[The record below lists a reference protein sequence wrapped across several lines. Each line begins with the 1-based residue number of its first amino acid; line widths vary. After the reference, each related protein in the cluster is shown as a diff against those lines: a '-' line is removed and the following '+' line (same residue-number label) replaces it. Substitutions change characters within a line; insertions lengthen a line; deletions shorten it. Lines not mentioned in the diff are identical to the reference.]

1 MRSEKTILLTND
13 DGIRAEGLNT
23 LVEGLGDMCR
33 LVVVAPELEQ
43 SATSHS
49 ITLDRPLRV
58 TSYGENIFGVSGTP
72 TDCVLLAVKNIL
84 DVQPDLVLSG
94 INHGPNMGEDVIYSG
109 TVAAA
114 IEGSLL
120 GIPSI
125 AVSVA
130 KWEPPSFKP
139 ALAVT
144 RYILKRIF
152 EEGVKNSILWNVN
165 IPPVAEDEINGIRI
179 TRLGSRVYNDVIVK
193 ETDPRGKE
201 YFWIGGGKPGWNR
214 DSDSDFSAVSE
225 NYISITPI
233 SMEMTDYKSIFDLK
247 QWDLQWKKGQ
257 ITG

>member
-1 MRSEKTILLTND
+1 MGAEATILLTND

-23 LVEGLGDMCR
+23 LIEGLGDICR
-33 LVVVAPELEQ
+33 VVVVAPEVEQ

-49 ITLDRPLRV
+49 ITLDRPLRI
-58 TSYGENIFGVSGTP
+58 TSYGEDRFGVSGTP
-72 TDCVLLAVKNIL
+72 TDCVLLAVKSIL
-84 DVQPDLVLSG
+84 DFQPDLVLSG

-120 GIPSI
+120 GISSV

-139 ALAVT
+139 ALSVT
-144 RYILKRIF
+144 RYIVKKILDEKR
-152 EEGVKNSILWNVN
+152 KDSILWNVN
-165 IPPVAEDEINGIRI
+165 IPPVGEDKIKGIRI
-179 TRLGSRVYNDVIVK
+179 TKLGSRIYNDTIVK
-193 ETDPRGKE
+193 ETDPRGKD

-225 NYISITPI
+225 NFVSITPLT
-233 SMEMTDYKSIFDLK
+233 MEMTDYKSIFDLK
-247 QWDLQWKKGQ
+247 KWDLEWKKD
-257 ITG
+257 